1 MNNKFYMQLMIYP
14 IILIILSS
22 AIITSYHIYQF
33 SKNEKSTIDDFS
45 NTYLEKN
52 KKKIY
57 EKVQNTVLIID
68 LIKEKYES
76 NQLKKKELINNIL
89 VRLKKVN
96 LSNKDDLFIVNLY
109 NINGG
114 KDFGKVIYSNNKNI
128 LTGKLMSDDTEDTK
142 YRKDILNKLKK
153 SGELYHKRFS
163 HNRNIIKSEL
173 KHIYI
178 FHYKPLNLV
187 IGSGF
192 YLEDLNNEISIINK
206 KWNEKIRIEVIS
218 TVFIVSIFVLLLLL
232 FSYLATSKI
241 TKMIKNNEQN
251 IKDLNNTLQD
261 KIDTQVD
268 ELRSK
273 DIILS
278 QKSKAQSLG
287 EMLTL
292 ITHQWRQ
299 PLNVINSITAKMYKD
314 CKLETLNTTEVKEN
328 VAQIEE
334 LTSYMSQTM
343 SDFNSFYKLSKQ
355 EEYFQLNDVVNNT
368 INILFPRY
376 YKDIKPNIE
385 FIYEQDITL
394 YGFKSQMQQILLSI
408 LNNSIENFKLK
419 NTKAPKIKIKLIQ
432 KKDIALINIED
443 NGGGIKEL
451 NLNKVFDLYYSTK
464 EKDNSRGMGLYIA
477 KMMSQACLRGDLT
490 VNNTQNGAIFT
501 ISCGINAKK

>member
-1 MNNKFYMQLMIYP
+1 
-14 IILIILSS
+14 
-22 AIITSYHIYQF
+22 
-33 SKNEKSTIDDFS
+33 
-45 NTYLEKN
+45 
-52 KKKIY
+52 
-57 EKVQNTVLIID
+57 
-68 LIKEKYES
+68 
-76 NQLKKKELINNIL
+76 
-89 VRLKKVN
+89 
-96 LSNKDDLFIVNLY
+96 
-109 NINGG
+109 
-114 KDFGKVIYSNNKNI
+114 
-128 LTGKLMSDDTEDTK
+128 
-142 YRKDILNKLKK
+142 
-153 SGELYHKRFS
+153 
-163 HNRNIIKSEL
+163 
-173 KHIYI
+173 
-178 FHYKPLNLV
+178 
-187 IGSGF
+187 
-192 YLEDLNNEISIINK
+192 
-206 KWNEKIRIEVIS
+206 
-218 TVFIVSIFVLLLLL
+218 
-232 FSYLATSKI
+232 
-241 TKMIKNNEQN
+241 MIKNNEQN

-314 CKLETLNTTEVKEN
+314 CKLKTLNTTEVKEN